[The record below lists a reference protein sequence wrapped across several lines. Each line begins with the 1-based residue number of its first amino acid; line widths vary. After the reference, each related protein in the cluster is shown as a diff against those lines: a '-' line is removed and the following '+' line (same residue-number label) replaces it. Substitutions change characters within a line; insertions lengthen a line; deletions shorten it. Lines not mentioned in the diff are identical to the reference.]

1 MGAMPTS
8 PGQKNKQGASFLCN
22 GDSADADGGTPGGR
36 IVQARDAQGLSTA
49 QLARRLGVRTD
60 TVRAWEADRSR
71 PRANLLLRLSGML
84 NVSPT
89 WLLTGGGGAPRE
101 PASQTE
107 MMHFRATVERLRG
120 TLLAVAAELEELEKR
135 LDSYQSFQG

>member
-1 MGAMPTS
+1 MGAMSTS
-8 PGQKNKQGASFLCN
+8 SSQKNRKGASLLDHRDPA
-22 GDSADADGGTPGGR
+22 GADDGTPGGR
-36 IVQARDAQGLSTA
+36 IAQARDAQGLSAA
-49 QLARRLGVRTD
+49 QLARRLGVKTD
-60 TVRAWEADRSR
+60 TVHAWEADRYR
-71 PRANLLLRLSGML
+71 PRSNLLLRLSGML

-89 WLLTGGGGAPRE
+89 WLLTGSGDPPRE